1 MEAPMNIDL
10 QTLVAN
16 SLMILTPF
24 VTSSVAKAEET
35 VVEKIADE
43 TIKQGQ
49 SLFKM
54 IFSQFKKVDDGGK
67 AIKVLENFREDPE
80 EYESNL
86 QRKLIDVLQT
96 DHDFVA
102 ELQQFFEQGAVQE
115 ILVRGGSSARGNVM
129 ANSTNKGTQRMVAVD
144 NSHLENNQMHLG

>member
-10 QTLVAN
+10 QTLAAN

-86 QRKLIDVLQT
+86 QHKLIDVLQT
-96 DHDFVA
+96 DHD
-102 ELQQFFEQGAVQE
+102 
-115 ILVRGGSSARGNVM
+115 
-129 ANSTNKGTQRMVAVD
+129 
-144 NSHLENNQMHLG
+144 